1 MHVLGHRGT
10 GHASPM
16 IVMLGTRGSTI
27 AIVIAVLAGLTA
39 DGAAAQNPA
48 AGPAGWN
55 RDGAATYLDERVDVW
70 SARGKKLRTGQGEAI
85 CVSCQTVVPY
95 ALARPRLRR
104 GEPGAAPPPPGKGK
118 VR

>member
-1 MHVLGHRGT
+1 MNVLGHRGT

-48 AGPAGWN
+48 AGPARWD
-55 RDGAATYLDERVDVW
+55 RDGAATDLDEPMDVW
-70 SARGKKLRTGQGEAI
+70 SARGKKLRAGQGEALY
-85 CVSCQTVVPY
+85 VSCHTVGPH
-95 ALARPRLRR
+95 ALARPSLPRLDV
-104 GEPGAAPPPPGKGK
+104 GLEPLESADAAC
-118 VR
+118 